1 MTDCLIVGFYDSDF
15 PAYVDMARSMG
26 AESGAYRDLA
36 LAFVEHDNKPQRS
49 MDILNHFHFQDKP
62 GPHKPF
68 HNADFIW
75 PVVTYLSS
83 YLKRNGLSFDYVNL
97 PHLEREKFKELL
109 STDILTIAITTT
121 LYVSAHPVLEIIS
134 FIRQYNSTVKIIVGG
149 PYISNQIKTAEP
161 EVNQQV
167 FKYLGADFYVICQ
180 EGELALVNLIKALKN
195 GTSLEKVDNIAYRRG
210 KDYHMTR
217 SSIESNALEEN
228 PIDYTLFPRAEIDE
242 FVTLR
247 TAKSCPFSCSFCG
260 FPQRAG
266 KYKYLGVELAER
278 ELNAIRNIGS
288 VTTLTF
294 IDDTFNVPKARFK
307 DLLRM
312 MISNNYGF
320 KWNCFYRC
328 DHGDA
333 EAIELMGQAGCE
345 GVFLGVESGSDEM
358 LQRMNKSAR
367 RKDYLEAV
375 PLLRDAGISTYAS
388 LIVGFPGETYETVAE
403 TIDLIETSKP
413 DFYRAQLWYA
423 DPITPILDQRE
434 KYGIKGS
441 AFSWSHDTMDSA
453 TACDLV
459 DKMFLCVENSI
470 WLPQFGFEQWSTFYL
485 QRKGMSLGQVKKFL
499 ICFNT
504 AVKEQLIS
512 PGQKI
517 ISEPLLE
524 RLRLSCHFD
533 ESNAT
538 DLAPTRDFNGA
549 AYVAAERFWAAEF
562 RGAMPAPNLGAISEE
577 VRGGEAVWS
586 SVSWSIG
593 NLSLER
599 AGAHTG
605 TSVPALMLAAYAI
618 LLSRLNG
625 RLEVVVLS
633 AVGCGS
639 EQPPVLPLRLL
650 IERDESTSD
659 FVEKT
664 AAKLELAEKHGL
676 YGLHITTNPLRMDGI
691 ACHCPVLDVGYSF
704 ADNSNEDLLPL
715 RHDLKLVLKVR
726 RNTTGADVSL
736 DYRTDWLQRET
747 VEALGARLL
756 SVLESIAKEP
766 GLPAIDILLSSQ
778 TLPLRSSSVE
788 LHAEEAFNF

>member
-26 AESGAYRDLA
+26 AESGAYRDLS

-49 MDILNHFHFQDKP
+49 MDILNNFYFQDKA

-83 YLKRNGLSFDYVNL
+83 YLERHGLSFDYVNL
-97 PHLEREKFKELL
+97 PHLERDKFKELL

-134 FIRQYNSTVKIIVGG
+134 FIRQYNPTVKIIVGG

-167 FKYLGADFYVICQ
+167 FKYLGADFYVVCQ
-180 EGELALVNLIKALKN
+180 EGELALVSLIKALKN
-195 GTSLEKVDNIAYRRG
+195 GTSLDQVDNIAYRRG
-210 KDYHMTR
+210 NDYHTTR
-217 SSIESNALEEN
+217 SSTESNPLEDN
-228 PIDYTLFPRAEIDE
+228 PIDYTLFPRDEIDQ

-278 ELNAIRNIGS
+278 ELDAIRDIGT

-307 DLLRM
+307 DMLRM

-333 EAIELMGQAGCE
+333 EAIELMGKAGCE

-367 RKDYLEAV
+367 RQDYLDAV

-388 LIVGFPGETYETVAE
+388 LIIGFPGETYETVAE
-403 TIDLIETSKP
+403 TIDLIESSKP

-423 DPITPILDQRE
+423 DPITPIWDQRE

-441 AFSWSHDTMDSA
+441 AFAWSHDTMDSA

-459 DKMFLCVENSI
+459 DKMFLCVEDSI

-485 QRKGMSLGQVKKFL
+485 QRKGMSLEQVKKFL

-504 AVKEQLIS
+504 AVKERLIS
-512 PGQKI
+512 PGRKT

-524 RLRLSCHFD
+524 RLRLSCRFD
-533 ESNAT
+533 ESEAP
-538 DLAPTRDFNGA
+538 DLTHDRHFTGA
-549 AYVAAERFWAAEF
+549 AYVSAERFWEEEF
-562 RGAMPAPNLGAISEE
+562 RGAVPASNLGAISEE
-577 VRGGEAVWS
+577 IPGGEPAWS
-586 SVSWSIG
+586 SVSWSIES
-593 NLSLER
+593 LLLER
-599 AGAHTG
+599 ACAQTG
-605 TSVPALMLAAYAI
+605 VGLPSLMLAAYAI
-618 LLSRLNG
+618 LLARLNG
-625 RLEVVVLS
+625 RRELVVSVTGS
-633 AVGCGS
+633 GS
-639 EQPPVLPLRLL
+639 EQPSVLPLRLL
-650 IERDESTSD
+650 LKRDESSSS
-659 FVEKT
+659 FVQKT
-664 AAKLELAEKHGL
+664 AARWKLAEKHGL

-691 ACHCPVLDVGYSF
+691 GCECPVLDVGYSF
-704 ADNSNEDLLPL
+704 TEDSNENLFAS
-715 RHDLKLVLKVR
+715 RQDLKLALKVSR
-726 RNTTGADVSL
+726 HASGANMTF

-747 VEALGARLL
+747 VEGLRACLL
-756 SVLESIAKEP
+756 STLESIAQEP
-766 GLPAIDILLSSQ
+766 FLPASEIMLSPHSVD
-778 TLPLRSSSVE
+778 TRISSVDV
-788 LHAEEAFNF
+788 HAGEAFNF